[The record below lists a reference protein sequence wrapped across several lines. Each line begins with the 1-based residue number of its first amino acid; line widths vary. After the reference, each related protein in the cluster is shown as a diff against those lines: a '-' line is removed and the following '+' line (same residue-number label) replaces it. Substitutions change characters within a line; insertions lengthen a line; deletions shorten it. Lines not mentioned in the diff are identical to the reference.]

1 MSFTPEENTPITAT
15 DDRVQRPSVV
25 ERVTQILDAFQQSP
39 DRLLLEDVTAITSLP
54 RSTAFRLMTQLVE
67 LGWLDHDAHGYRLG
81 ARAIGMSAR
90 THDHG
95 GLRSMAA
102 RMLNR
107 LHLQTRAVVHLAVLE
122 GGLLYYLDKVGGPVL
137 DSIPSTV
144 GTRVPADTTPMGRA
158 MLATLSPERV
168 DALVASTADH
178 PRRAPLDL
186 MDLHRRLGACRQ
198 RGGVDI
204 VRNGGAHQR
213 INALGAPVH
222 GPDGLLASIGVSC
235 GDGQLVPEH
244 VAPLLLSAARHLT
257 TDLGGTVGG
266 RNLRLADSETA

>member
-1 MSFTPEENTPITAT
+1 MTPEGTGRSPQAE
-15 DDRVQRPSVV
+15 DRAQRPSVV

-67 LGWLDHDAHGYRLG
+67 LGWLDHDARGYRLG

-122 GGLLYYLDKVGGPVL
+122 GGMLYYLDKVGGPVL
-137 DSIPSTV
+137 DSIPSNV

-158 MLATLSPERV
+158 MLAVLSPERV
-168 DALVASTADH
+168 DALVASTADI
-178 PRRAPLDL
+178 PRRAPLD
-186 MDLHRRLGACRQ
+186 MIDLHRRLGACRQ

-204 VRNGGAHQR
+204 VRAGGPNKR
-213 INALGAPVH
+213 IVALGAPVH

-235 GDGQLVPEH
+235 SDGQIVPEH
-244 VAPLLLSAARHLT
+244 VAPMLLSAAQRLT

-266 RNLRLADSETA
+266 RSLRLAEETA